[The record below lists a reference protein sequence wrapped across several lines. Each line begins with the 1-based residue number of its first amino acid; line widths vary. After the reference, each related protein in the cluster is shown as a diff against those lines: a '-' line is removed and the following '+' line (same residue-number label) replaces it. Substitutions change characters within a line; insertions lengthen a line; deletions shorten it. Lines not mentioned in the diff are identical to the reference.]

1 MMGRF
6 IVGVVS
12 YVVAYVSYHTAPSDW
27 WGVFFGLIAGS
38 VALWWFVSE
47 KLYIRKWN
55 NENNKR

>member
-1 MMGRF
+1 
-6 IVGVVS
+6 VGVVS
-12 YVVAYVSYHTAPSDW
+12 YIVAYVSYHTAPSDW